1 MNTEKTTLKNTNLI
15 VPIALIGMMF
25 FVIGFALGINGL
37 LMPFVKQALNISSAQ
52 SYLLLAVTK
61 VVFVIFGYP
70 SGLILKKIGYKKSM
84 VFSFLFF
91 SVGLL
96 LFVPSANSESF
107 LLFLVASFVMGLGNT
122 LLQTTVNPYITIIGP
137 KESAGKRISLMG
149 ILNKLAWAVAP
160 IVLAIF
166 MDLQNVEIGQIVT
179 PFYLL
184 ATIFIALGVFSYFA
198 PLPEINAE
206 GEDTSKEES
215 NNHESAN
222 KTSILQFP
230 HLLLGVLAI
239 FLYAG
244 VEIISL
250 SSMVD
255 YANYLHL
262 SHPERYTSIVVGFM
276 IIGYIIGVV
285 FVPKFISQVWAMRF
299 STGFG
304 IIMATSLLYV
314 SPAVSVWIVSLF
326 GLANALV
333 WPSVWPLA
341 LDGLGRFTKT
351 GSSLLV
357 TGIVGGGILL
367 FLFGYLKDLYGMQ
380 NAYLISIPSY
390 IYLFYYSI
398 SGYRMGRKLGEK

>member
-1 MNTEKTTLKNTNLI
+1 MNIEKTTLKNNNLI
-15 VPIALIGMMF
+15 VPISIIGMMF

-37 LMPFVKQALNISSAQ
+37 LMPFVKTALNISSAQ

-61 VVFVIFGYP
+61 AVFVIFGYP

-84 VFSFLFF
+84 VFSFFFF
-91 SVGLL
+91 SIGLL
-96 LFVPSANSESF
+96 LFVPSAKLESF
-107 LLFLVASFVMGLGNT
+107 ILFLVASFVMGMGNT

-137 KESAGKRISLMG
+137 KESAGKRICLMG

-166 MDLQNVEIGQIVT
+166 MDLQNVQIGQIVT

-184 ATIFIALGVFSYFA
+184 AAIFVVLGVFSYFA

-206 GEDTSKEES
+206 GEDVSKEE
-215 NNHESAN
+215 NIAHESYN

-230 HLLLGVLAI
+230 HLLLGVLAL

-262 SHPERYTSIVVGFM
+262 PHPERYTSIVVAFM
-276 IIGYIIGVV
+276 IIGYLFGLI
-285 FVPKFISQVWAMRF
+285 FVPKFISQVWAMRL

-304 IIMATSLLYV
+304 MIIASSLIFV
-314 SPAVSVWIVSLF
+314 SPEVSVWIVSLF

-333 WPSVWPLA
+333 WPSIWPLA
-341 LDGLGRFTKT
+341 LDGLGKFTKT

-367 FLFGYLKDLYGMQ
+367 FIFGFLKDLYGMQ

-398 SGYRMGRKLGEK
+398 SGYKMGRNIT

>member
-1 MNTEKTTLKNTNLI
+1 MKIKKATLHNRNFI
-15 VPIALIGMMF
+15 VPISIIGMMF
-25 FVIGFALGINGL
+25 FIIGFALGINGL
-37 LMPFVKQALNISSAQ
+37 LIPFVKQALNISSAQ
-52 SYLLLAVTK
+52 SYLLLGVTK

-91 SVGLL
+91 SIGLL
-96 LFVPSANSESF
+96 LFVPSAKFESF
-107 LLFLVASFVMGLGNT
+107 LLFLVASFIMGMGNT

-137 KESAGKRISLMG
+137 KESAGKRICLMG

-160 IVLAIF
+160 IALSIF
-166 MDLQNVEIGQIVT
+166 MDLGNVKIGQIIT

-184 ATIFIALGVFSYFA
+184 AVIFVVLGAFSYFA
-198 PLPEINAE
+198 PLPEINAD
-206 GEDTSKEES
+206 GENVSKEE
-215 NNHESAN
+215 NIVHESFN
-222 KTSILQFP
+222 KTSIFQFP

-255 YANYLHL
+255 YANYLNL
-262 SHPERYTSIVVGFM
+262 PHPERYTSYVVAFM
-276 IIGYIIGVV
+276 IIGYLLGLTL
-285 FVPKFISQVWAMRF
+285 VPKFISQVWALRLC
-299 STGFG
+299 TAFG
-304 IIMATSLLYV
+304 VLITTSLIFV
-314 SPAVSVWIVSLF
+314 SPSVSVWIVATF
-326 GLANALV
+326 GLANAMV
-333 WPSVWPLA
+333 WPSIWPLA
-341 LDGLGRFTKT
+341 LDGLGKFTKT

-367 FLFGYLKDLYGMQ
+367 FIFGFLKDLYGMQ
-380 NAYLISIPSY
+380 NAYLICLPSY

-398 SGYRMGRKLGEK
+398 AGYKMGREIV

>member
-1 MNTEKTTLKNTNLI
+1 MNVKETTLKNRNLI
-15 VPIALIGMMF
+15 VPISIIGMMF

-37 LMPFVKQALNISSAQ
+37 LMPFVKEALNISSAQ
-52 SYLLLAVTK
+52 SYLLLGVTK

-70 SGLILKKIGYKKSM
+70 SGLILKKIGYKRSM
-84 VFSFLFF
+84 VFSFFFF
-91 SVGLL
+91 SIGLL
-96 LFVPSANSESF
+96 LFVPSAKFESF
-107 LLFLVASFVMGLGNT
+107 LLFLVASFIMGMGNT

-137 KESAGKRISLMG
+137 KESAGKRICLMG

-166 MDLQNVEIGQIVT
+166 MDLQNVHIGQIVT

-184 ATIFIALGVFSYFA
+184 AVIFVILGIFSYFA

-206 GEDTSKEES
+206 GEDVSDEEDLV
-215 NNHESAN
+215 HESSN

-255 YANYLHL
+255 YANYLNL
-262 SHPERYTSIVVGFM
+262 SHPERYTSYVVSFM
-276 IIGYIIGVV
+276 VIGYLLGVV
-285 FVPKFISQVWAMRF
+285 LVPKFISQVWAMRI
-299 STGFG
+299 STGLG
-304 IIMATSLLYV
+304 IVVATSLIFVPPLV
-314 SPAVSVWIVSLF
+314 SIWIVSIF

-341 LDGLGRFTKT
+341 LDGLGKFTKI

-367 FLFGYLKDLYGMQ
+367 FFFGFLKDLYGMQ
-380 NAYLISIPSY
+380 NAYLICLPSY

-398 SGYRMGRKLGEK
+398 AGYKMGRDIKE